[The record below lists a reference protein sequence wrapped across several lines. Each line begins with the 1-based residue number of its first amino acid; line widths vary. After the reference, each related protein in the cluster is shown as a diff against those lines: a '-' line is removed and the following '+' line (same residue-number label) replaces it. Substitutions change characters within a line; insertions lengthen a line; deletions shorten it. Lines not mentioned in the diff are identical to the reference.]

1 MATSDGPARMQMM
14 TRYWRT
20 PQRWYFVGDTTCV
33 CQARGYWNWCCV
45 GDTMCG
51 CLVLVPCS
59 WRCVGHW
66 WRCTVHSREGA
77 ACSVI
82 GASAALVAASCSK
95 TEAGAVMSKLV
106 FGAECSI
113 TGDGAALGLHGCP
126 RRRKRAETSCASWT
140 SMVGWTAWYPA
151 ENSLGLSP
159 AALASTRHASQ
170 TVESVRCSRLL
181 DCRFA

>member
-1 MATSDGPARMQMM
+1 MGQPWWRKRSPSLLSVDVVARSSDGPARMETM

-45 GDTMCG
+45 GDTTCG
-51 CLVLVPCS
+51 CLVLVPWS

-95 TEAGAVMSKLV
+95 TGAGAVMSKLV

-126 RRRKRAETSCASWT
+126 RRRKRAETGCASWT
-140 SMVGWTAWYPA
+140 FMVG
-151 ENSLGLSP
+151 
-159 AALASTRHASQ
+159 
-170 TVESVRCSRLL
+170 
-181 DCRFA
+181 